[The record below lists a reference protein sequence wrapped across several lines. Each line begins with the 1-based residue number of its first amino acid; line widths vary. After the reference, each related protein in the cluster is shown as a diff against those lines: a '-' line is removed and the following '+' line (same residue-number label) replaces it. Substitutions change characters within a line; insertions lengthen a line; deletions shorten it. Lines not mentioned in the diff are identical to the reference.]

1 MLHNGCLYYGIYS
14 ACLDVS
20 RRYRTTVM
28 SRNVSIWKTRG
39 WISCS
44 YEPDDINGTTAS
56 LPAGWP
62 AHTIHISFCGVGIC
76 QRPGDS
82 DPTEYAGS
90 QSRVPR
96 GYSCHSLD
104 LMVCSLKPQHAAC
117 LDNIS
122 VWIEVPRLFPPI
134 LVSSSR
140 TVSGTIVKATNSDV
154 MSSKCCDW
162 TFFWGGFWVFL
173 PMCFLDPGLQE
184 TPSTVQSVQPIDWR
198 GVSPICNLS
207 VNIRTMSKKRCGR
220 VSEMDFTITFLRIVY
235 LQSKNVRWV
244 IENPATS
251 LLWRYRCIR
260 DAWAL
265 VQACLNLQYFFLEHG
280 STWVDV
286 WSHAFTQIF
295 TYTYTYI

>member
-1 MLHNGCLYYGIYS
+1 
-14 ACLDVS
+14 
-20 RRYRTTVM
+20 
-28 SRNVSIWKTRG
+28 
-39 WISCS
+39 
-44 YEPDDINGTTAS
+44 
-56 LPAGWP
+56 
-62 AHTIHISFCGVGIC
+62 
-76 QRPGDS
+76 
-82 DPTEYAGS
+82 
-90 QSRVPR
+90 
-96 GYSCHSLD
+96 
-104 LMVCSLKPQHAAC
+104 
-117 LDNIS
+117 
-122 VWIEVPRLFPPI
+122 
-134 LVSSSR
+134 
-140 TVSGTIVKATNSDV
+140 
-154 MSSKCCDW
+154 
-162 TFFWGGFWVFL
+162 
-173 PMCFLDPGLQE
+173 MCFLDPGLQE

-295 TYTYTYI
+295 TYTYTYIYIYILSIYLRINIYMYIIYIKLYLYITECVPLFRSQDVISRFNAVTVTIPLGAYGAFTIKPASGTKLKRRNLYSHGWTRDLFNWIDLSPIVSTKRSPVQPWLMKNNWSVVWFQVGITKREILVCHLRLLLWEQFHGLVNFVHG

>member
-1 MLHNGCLYYGIYS
+1 
-14 ACLDVS
+14 
-20 RRYRTTVM
+20 
-28 SRNVSIWKTRG
+28 
-39 WISCS
+39 
-44 YEPDDINGTTAS
+44 
-56 LPAGWP
+56 
-62 AHTIHISFCGVGIC
+62 
-76 QRPGDS
+76 
-82 DPTEYAGS
+82 
-90 QSRVPR
+90 
-96 GYSCHSLD
+96 
-104 LMVCSLKPQHAAC
+104 MVCSLKPQHAAC

-265 VQACLNLQYFFLEHG
+265 VQACLNLQYFFFRTWKYLGRCVIPCFHTNIYVYIYIYINILFIYLHIYMYILYITIFIYHWMCTLVSLSGCHFPIQCCHRDHTPG
-280 STWVDV
+280 SI
-286 WSHAFTQIF
+286 WSVYDQASFW
-295 TYTYTYI
+295 Y